1 MDFAFNLEE
10 ERLKEQV
17 RRLAQQKLA
26 PLAPEVDE
34 SEDLSWE
41 VVRLLSQEGLFG
53 YVVPQDYGGKGIR
66 VINLCIIREELS
78 RVCVQA
84 DTDFAMSGLGA
95 YPIIFAGSEE
105 LKKKFLPPLATGE
118 KLGSFALTEPE
129 AGSDVANIK
138 TQAKLDGDFYILNGV
153 KRFISQ
159 AGVAHIYSVFVK
171 TDPQLGSKGIS
182 AFVVEEGTPGF
193 SSQKMKLMAA
203 HVIGDLM
210 FNDCRL
216 PKTNMLGKP
225 GEGMRVALST
235 LDVFRTTV
243 GAAVV
248 GIAQA
253 AFEEALN
260 YAQRRI
266 AFGQPIAQF
275 QATQFKLADIATELQ
290 AARLLVYWAAWLK
303 DQGGERVIKEASMAK
318 LFATEVANRIVDE
331 ALQIHGGAGV
341 VKGVPI
347 ERLFREVRATRIYEG
362 TSEIQRLTIARQL
375 LREEK

>member
-10 ERLKEQV
+10 VRLKEQV

-41 VVRLLSQEGLFG
+41 VVSLLSQEGLFG
-53 YVVPQDYGGKGIR
+53 YVVPQEYGGKGIR

-138 TQAKLDGDFYILNGV
+138 TQAKLDGEFYVLNGFM
-153 KRFISQ
+153 RFFSQ